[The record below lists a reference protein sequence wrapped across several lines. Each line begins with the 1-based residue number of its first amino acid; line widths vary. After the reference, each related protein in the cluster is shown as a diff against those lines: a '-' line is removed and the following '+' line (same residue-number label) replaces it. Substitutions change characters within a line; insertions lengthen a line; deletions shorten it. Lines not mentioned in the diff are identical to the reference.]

1 MDGKQLRQL
10 KPEMNTFLKRYA
22 PLFGRDE
29 NHEHARRFI
38 NGLLAGGGQD
48 RRNVENIA
56 EIVEGGVVRT
66 LQKFVAQ
73 GAWEDA
79 AVLKEVRAHVAET
92 LGDAKGTINVDETGF
107 PKKGKKSVGV
117 KRQYSGTLGR
127 VDNCQIGVFAN
138 YYSSQGHTFI
148 DRRIY
153 LPEEWSQDR
162 PRRREAGVPENVV
175 FRTKPELGLE
185 IVRTA
190 ASEGVPFQWVGG
202 DCVYGDSPTFVQGV
216 RELGKWY
223 VLDVS
228 SEAHVWLQ
236 QPEVSKPGPRGG
248 RGQPKTKPISVAEA
262 AAQLSPS
269 AFRRII
275 VSEGSQGAIVYE
287 YAELTVWFSEEGYP
301 TEDSERLLVRR
312 TLSQG
317 AEIKYHRS
325 NAPAKVTLQRV
336 AEQRACRWSVEEDI
350 KACKGQCGLAEY
362 ETRGWVG
369 WHHHTAL
376 SMLALL
382 FLVVQKL
389 RMGKK
394 RATDDGSGGPG
405 ASSSPTRS
413 ATLGRRRNRQMEQL
427 ANGA

>member
-1 MDGKQLRQL
+1 
-10 KPEMNTFLKRYA
+10 
-22 PLFGRDE
+22 
-29 NHEHARRFI
+29 
-38 NGLLAGGGQD
+38 
-48 RRNVENIA
+48 
-56 EIVEGGVVRT
+56 
-66 LQKFVAQ
+66 
-73 GAWEDA
+73 
-79 AVLKEVRAHVAET
+79 
-92 LGDAKGTINVDETGF
+92 
-107 PKKGKKSVGV
+107 
-117 KRQYSGTLGR
+117 
-127 VDNCQIGVFAN
+127 
-138 YYSSQGHTFI
+138 
-148 DRRIY
+148 
-153 LPEEWSQDR
+153 
-162 PRRREAGVPENVV
+162 
-175 FRTKPELGLE
+175 
-185 IVRTA
+185 
-190 ASEGVPFQWVGG
+190 
-202 DCVYGDSPTFVQGV
+202 
-216 RELGKWY
+216 
-223 VLDVS
+223 
-228 SEAHVWLQ
+228 
-236 QPEVSKPGPRGG
+236 
-248 RGQPKTKPISVAEA
+248 
-262 AAQLSPS
+262 
-269 AFRRII
+269 
-275 VSEGSQGAIVYE
+275 VYE